1 MQNTTHGFMGGYGL
15 WMVLGVLLAIL
26 LVVAIIKMV
35 DKK

>member
-1 MQNTTHGFMGGYGL
+1 MQNTTHGLMGGYGI
-15 WMVLGVLLAIL
+15 WMVLGILVAIL